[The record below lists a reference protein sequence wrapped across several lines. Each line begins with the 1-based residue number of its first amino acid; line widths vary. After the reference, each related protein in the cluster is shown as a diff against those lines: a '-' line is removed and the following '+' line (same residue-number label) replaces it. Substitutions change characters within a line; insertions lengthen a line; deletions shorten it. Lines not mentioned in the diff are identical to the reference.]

1 MLDSVEKSKLAHVM
15 NVTPST
21 TFPHPI
27 SKHLDKLSEQELGFV
42 KKNAGQQLVKMHY
55 ARQLEDIFELY
66 DCYDVNDGAEKLVK
80 SEEKY
85 FPLESGYNWLIVPLC
100 VSGFLLYKKQPLF
113 QFSSYLNNIYA
124 VSYVSLLSY
133 SYARFI
139 ESRRKLQFRQ
149 ETFCESHILGTSNL
163 VHVYNTNLINSLRFN
178 ANEAL

>member
-21 TFPHPI
+21 SFPHPI
-27 SKHLDKLSEQELGFV
+27 SKHLDKLSELELGFV
-42 KKNAGQQLVKMHY
+42 KNSAGQQLVKMHY
-55 ARQLEDIFELY
+55 ARQLEDIFGLY
-66 DCYDVNDGAEKLVK
+66 DCYDVNDDKEKLGK
-80 SEEKY
+80 TLEKY
-85 FPLESGYNWLIVPLC
+85 YPLESSFNWLIVPLC

-124 VSYVSLLSY
+124 VSYISLLSY

-139 ESRRKLQFRQ
+139 ESKRKLQFRQ
-149 ETFCESHILGTSNL
+149 EIFCESQILDTSNL
-163 VHVYNTNLINSLRFN
+163 VHIYNTNLINSLRFN

>member
-66 DCYDVNDGAEKLVK
+66 DCYDVDDGIEKLDK
-80 SEEKY
+80 SGKKY
-85 FPLESGYNWLIVPLC
+85 FPLERGYNWMIVPLF

-124 VSYVSLLSY
+124 VSFVSLLSY

-139 ESRRKLQFRQ
+139 ESRRKLEYRQ
-149 ETFCESHILGTSNL
+149 EIFCDSHILETSGL
-163 VHVYNTNLINSLRFN
+163 VHVYNSDLINSLRFN